1 MLHLKAVFERKTN
14 EFPVRDC
21 VIENIVELPAT
32 EYARFRSN
40 LIRDADFIAENKN
53 RMYQDGNGIQHC
65 LLVLGENSTEGVLVQ
80 SEGYDYARYAS
91 LLPGARDFVT
101 ARLNELADQLVREGT
116 QNSRSGVWAV
126 HFGELRDK
134 YHVTL
139 DPTGN
144 ITSML
149 LNVLEARREMAA
161 VEPMEYGFDMVMF
174 SAYCLN
180 IQEGATEQ
188 GPDESGMTMEF

>member
-1 MLHLKAVFERKTN
+1 MLNLKAVFERKTN
-14 EFPVRDC
+14 EFPARDC

-101 ARLNELADQLVREGT
+101 ARLNELSDQLVREGT
-116 QNSRSGVWAV
+116 QNTRNGVWAV
-126 HFGELRDK
+126 HFKELSAK
-134 YHVTL
+134 YQINL
-139 DPTGN
+139 DPSSN
-144 ITSML
+144 ITAML
-149 LNVLEARREMAA
+149 MDILETRREMAA
-161 VEPMEYGFDMVMF
+161 VEPMKYGFDMVMF
-174 SAYCLN
+174 SAYCPN
-180 IQEGATEQ
+180 IQESPIEQ
-188 GPDESGMTMEF
+188 EPEESGMKMKF

>member
-1 MLHLKAVFERKTN
+1 MLHLQAAFERKVN

-21 VIENIVELPAT
+21 VIENIVELTAT
-32 EYARFRSN
+32 DYARFRSN
-40 LIRDADFIAENKN
+40 LIQDADFIAENKN
-53 RMYQDGNGIQHC
+53 RMYQDENGIQHC

-91 LLPGARDFVT
+91 LLPGARDFVS

-116 QNSRSGVWAV
+116 QNTRNGVWAV
-126 HFGELRDK
+126 HFGELKDK

-139 DPTGN
+139 DPASN

-149 LNVLEARREMAA
+149 LNVLEARREMAT
-161 VEPMEYGFDMVMF
+161 VEPMKYGFDMVMF
-174 SAYCLN
+174 STYCPN
-180 IQEGATEQ
+180 IQEGAIEQ
-188 GPDESGMTMEF
+188 EPEESGMEMKF